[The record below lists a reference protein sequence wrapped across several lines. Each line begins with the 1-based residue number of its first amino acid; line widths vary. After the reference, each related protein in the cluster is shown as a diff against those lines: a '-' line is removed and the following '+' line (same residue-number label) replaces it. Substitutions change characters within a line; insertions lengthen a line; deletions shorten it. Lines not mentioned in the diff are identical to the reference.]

1 MKDALTALLEY
12 KNLGTILFDSQ
23 FNILAIDKVA
33 EKILNSIGQ
42 KPIKLNLTDFFPEF
56 IGSEDFIQDIVTKKK
71 NSYRLDFINRTD
83 KENNPCFL
91 NIIVL
96 PQEKPGNGFLIIENV
111 TEQAL
116 AMQNINQQKYELLL
130 YKRDP
135 EFRKQFLAESILGKS
150 KAIQQIRETIQ
161 TLSRVPTAT
170 VLLMGE
176 TGSGKNLAA
185 RVIHYSSM
193 PTDAPCVEIN
203 CAALPEHLIESEL
216 FGYEKG
222 AFTHAVASK
231 PGLLEEAQEGTIFLD
246 ELAEMPLNMQAKL
259 LNVLETRNFRRL
271 GSNKSIKVNFR
282 VIAATNL
289 DLQNEVNE
297 KRFREDLFYRLN
309 VVSFT
314 MPPLREM
321 GEDIL
326 IISEY
331 LLKLFNIEFKK
342 AVKGFTEPARQI
354 LLSYPWPGNV
364 RELSNCLERAMI
376 FADKDTL
383 DASDLVVLKIQTNH
397 TRQNAGQ
404 WAIPPGG
411 IVLEEVERQLIL
423 SALEQSGNNKSKAAR
438 LLGLTRD
445 TLRYRLEKYQLT

>member
-1 MKDALTALLEY
+1 
-12 KNLGTILFDSQ
+12 
-23 FNILAIDKVA
+23 
-33 EKILNSIGQ
+33 
-42 KPIKLNLTDFFPEF
+42 
-56 IGSEDFIQDIVTKKK
+56 
-71 NSYRLDFINRTD
+71 
-83 KENNPCFL
+83 
-91 NIIVL
+91 
-96 PQEKPGNGFLIIENV
+96 
-111 TEQAL
+111 
-116 AMQNINQQKYELLL
+116 
-130 YKRDP
+130 
-135 EFRKQFLAESILGKS
+135 
-150 KAIQQIRETIQ
+150 
-161 TLSRVPTAT
+161 
-170 VLLMGE
+170 
-176 TGSGKNLAA
+176 
-185 RVIHYSSM
+185 
-193 PTDAPCVEIN
+193 VEIN

-222 AFTHAVASK
+222 AFTHAMTTK

-246 ELAEMPLNMQAKL
+246 ELGEMPLNMQVKL
-259 LNVLETRNFRRL
+259 LNVLETRKFRRL
-271 GSNKSIKVNFR
+271 GSNKSIEVNFR

-289 DLQNEVNE
+289 DLRNEVNE

-314 MPPLREM
+314 MPSLREM
-321 GEDIL
+321 GEDIV

-342 AVKGFTEPARQI
+342 VVKGFTEKARQI

-376 FADKDTL
+376 FANKDTL
-383 DASDLVVLKIQTNH
+383 DASDLVVLKSQTNN
-397 TRQNAGQ
+397 TQQTAGQ
-404 WAIPPGG
+404 WTIPPGG